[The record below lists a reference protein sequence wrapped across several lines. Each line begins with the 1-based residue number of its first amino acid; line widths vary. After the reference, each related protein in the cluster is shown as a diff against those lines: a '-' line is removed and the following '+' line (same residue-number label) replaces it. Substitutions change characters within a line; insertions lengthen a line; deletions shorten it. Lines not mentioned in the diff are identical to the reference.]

1 MVHLRQHGKRR
12 GVAEWP
18 ASPSAGCEPETHLT
32 ADTIDAVSTL
42 WHFVR
47 LSLPLYG
54 LVATGYA
61 IGSLPRWPRAW
72 STHLSRAVFAI
83 ALPAMLFEMMSHRG
97 ELPAA
102 NPIVLAAYFGS
113 CLIVFV
119 VGRLVARW
127 RFKMDG
133 VSQSVFALGGIFSN
147 IVLTGLPVARV
158 TLGDEAVPVVA
169 LLLVFNALTLWT
181 LVSVS
186 VEWSLHGALSAR
198 GIGKTLLNVLR
209 NPIILSIVSG
219 ALLGKSGYALPVA
232 LDHGLALIGDIAGPA
247 ALLVLGLEL
256 AGFAVREAWAT
267 TAALCALKLVLQ
279 PLVVWLLALALGLSA
294 LELRAAVLVASMS
307 VGVNVYL
314 MAVRFETLQG
324 PVASSIVVSNVL
336 AALTT
341 PVLLAILHAV

>member
-1 MVHLRQHGKRR
+1 MGIV
-12 GVAEWP
+12 
-18 ASPSAGCEPETHLT
+18 
-32 ADTIDAVSTL
+32 

-54 LVATGYA
+54 LVALGYA
-61 IGSLPRWPRAW
+61 TGSLPRWPRAW
-72 STHLSRAVFAI
+72 STGASRAVFSI
-83 ALPAMLFEMMSHRG
+83 ALPAMLFEMMSHRAA
-97 ELPAA
+97 LPAA
-102 NPIVLAAYFGS
+102 NPTVLAAYFGS

-119 VGRLVARW
+119 VGRLIARW

-133 VSQSVFALGGIFSN
+133 VAQSVFALGGIFSN
-147 IVLTGLPVARV
+147 IVLTGLPIARA
-158 TLGDEAVPVVA
+158 TLGDQAVPVVA
-169 LLLVFNALTLWT
+169 LLVVFNALTLWT

-198 GIGKTLLNVLR
+198 GIAKTALNVLR
-209 NPIILSIVSG
+209 NPIILSIVTG
-219 ALLGKSGYALPVA
+219 TLLGRSGYALPA
-232 LDHGLALIGDIAGPA
+232 TLDRGLALIGDAAGPA

-256 AGFAVREAWAT
+256 TGFRVREAWAT
-267 TAALCALKLVLQ
+267 TMTLCAVKLVLQ

-294 LELRAAVLVASMS
+294 LELRSAVLVASMS

-324 PVASSIVVSNVL
+324 PIASGIVVSNIL

-341 PVLLAILHAV
+341 PLLLAALQAADHAR